1 MNDYKKYL
9 GIDWGEARIGLSLG
23 ENETKIVSPYKT
35 VSSIDEI
42 LRVIKEEE
50 IDEIVVGK
58 PYKMADSELQ
68 VSNDFL
74 IFLDKFKEKINIP
87 IHEIDERLTSVA
99 ADGLVGNKKTKAG
112 RDEIAAM
119 IILQQYLDKLDEFCH
134 PGA

>member
-23 ENETKIVSPYKT
+23 VNETKIVSPYKT